1 MGIATAP
8 VMDSN
13 NGRRDEAILH
23 KDDPFMSHNSNI
35 LQSDLK
41 NSDVPNLNVLSSIVT
56 LAINASNVNISDP
69 NPVITVLNNAT
80 SSQGVFESKLIIPL
94 YVIIFLLAVV
104 GNSLVI
110 VTLVQNKRMRTVTN
124 VYLLNLVSCFYLYL
138 DKIEPTMRREIHH
151 KRKQTTKIFS
161 ESRFVRV

>member
-1 MGIATAP
+1 MGIVTAP

-13 NGRRDEAILH
+13 NDHRDEVVLQ
-23 KDDPFMSHNSNI
+23 KDNPFMSHNANI

-56 LAINASNVNISDP
+56 LAINATNGNSSNQ

-80 SSQGVFESKLIIPL
+80 SSQSVFESKLIIPL

-104 GNSLVI
+104 GNSLVL

-124 VYLLNLVSCFYLYL
+124 VYLLNLVSVLYSCFIILL
-138 DKIEPTMRREIHH
+138 
-151 KRKQTTKIFS
+151 
-161 ESRFVRV
+161 